1 MKKILVTNVWWITLL
16 LAALLL
22 FAHVTSL
29 GNLQIDT
36 TALALLAI
44 MLLSPFASAVRR
56 IKIGE
61 FEAEIAPEEV
71 AEISEEVLEQIEDTK
86 DSIDQEQ
93 QTPLL
98 YRKLEHITSLAETEP
113 VLALVQLRIEIER
126 VINRFF
132 MRNLPQRSNRPRH
145 LGFQI
150 SELAKKQVLAPEVAY
165 SLRRVLDITNRAAHG
180 EKIRPEDAARI
191 IDAGISLL
199 ERLHWRAYDLLE
211 TQTNHFEIDTEEV
224 RKYARGQYELV
235 TITPWVERPRKS
247 VRIVTQDEL
256 DDFLDGYN
264 DYAEFI
270 VGLKRL
276 DDSAIET
283 GD

>member
-71 AEISEEVLEQIEDTK
+71 AEISEEVVEQIEDTK